1 MKRYVPLFEEFEAA
15 QNMQDAQQPQGQ
27 KEEEIKA
34 VPENVELMK
43 SKMREVLDSLLKD
56 EYDKNV
62 GYIADAMDTDEYGDY
77 ETIGYELSFED
88 DSKEYVPFE
97 YICSCK
103 VDVYWKH
110 NYEPMTLE
118 YPGDDSYE
126 ETKIVFRN
134 IGVTAFDSERN
145 EVEFEFDEDIEM

>member
-15 QNMQDAQQPQGQ
+15 QNMQNGQPQGQ

-43 SKMREVLDSLLKD
+43 SKMREVLDDLLKA
-56 EYDKNV
+56 EYDKEID
-62 GYIADAMDTDEYGDY
+62 YIADAMDTDEYGDY

-88 DSKEYVPFE
+88 TSEEDVPFG
-97 YICSCK
+97 YICTCK

-110 NYEPMTLE
+110 NYEPMTWE

-126 ETKIVFRN
+126 EKSIVFRN
-134 IGVTAFDSERN
+134 IGVTASDSDGN
-145 EVEFEFDEDIEM
+145 EVEFEFDEEIEM